1 MIDARPWTAAALV
14 GALWGALELSVGT
27 ALHLS
32 RLPVRGMVMA
42 ALGLVCLV
50 TLRRLRGGPGVC
62 LLAGA
67 IAAFLKVFTLG
78 GLYPGPLIGIL
89 LEALVIEV
97 VFDVFGPRRI
107 SAVVGGAIV
116 LGLTPVQMTLMVWV
130 VAGRHTVEATA
141 QAAREGLVWLGLG
154 VFSPGTVLGG
164 VIAMAAGVGALA
176 GWWAWSVS
184 SGVNE
189 RLGQ

>member
-14 GALWGALELSVGT
+14 GALWGAMELSVGT
-27 ALHLS
+27 ALQLS
-32 RLPVRGMVMA
+32 RLPLRGIVMSII
-42 ALGLVCLV
+42 GLVCLV

-67 IAAFLKVFTLG
+67 IAAFLKVFSLG

-89 LEALVIEV
+89 LEAVVIEV
-97 VFDVFGPRRI
+97 IFSAFGPRRV

-116 LGLTPVQMTLMVWV
+116 LGLTPIQMTLMVWV
-130 VAGRHTVEATA
+130 VAGRDTVEATA
-141 QAAREGLVWLGLG
+141 QAAREGLLWLGLG
-154 VFSPGTVLGG
+154 AFSAGTVLGG
-164 VIAMAAGVGALA
+164 VVVTTAAVGAVA

-184 SGVNE
+184 SGVKE

>member
-1 MIDARPWTAAALV
+1 MTDARPWTAAALI

-62 LLAGA
+62 ILAGLV
-67 IAAFLKVFTLG
+67 AAFLKVFTLG

-97 VFDVFGPRRI
+97 IFDVLGSRRV

-116 LGLTPVQMTLMVWV
+116 LGLTPVQMTLTVWV
-130 VAGRHTVEATA
+130 VAGRDTVAATA
-141 QAAREGLVWLGLG
+141 QAALEVLVWLGFSA
-154 VFSPGTVLGG
+154 FSPVAILGG
-164 VIAMAAGVGALA
+164 VVAVAAGVGALA

>member
-154 VFSPGTVLGG
+154 VFSAGTVLGG